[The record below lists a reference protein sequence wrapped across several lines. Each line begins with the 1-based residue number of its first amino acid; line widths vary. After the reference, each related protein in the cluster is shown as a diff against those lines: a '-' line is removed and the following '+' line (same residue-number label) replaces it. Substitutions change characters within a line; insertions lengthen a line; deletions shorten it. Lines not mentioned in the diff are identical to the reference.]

1 MQERPSAQSTLSGV
15 AWTSAAGLLV
25 VCAVGFVATYLLF
38 VWTPWGQGFE
48 SQVMQGS
55 PAPLDTRLV
64 LRTRELLGH
73 VDQLTV
79 GGALVLAVAIAMLRR
94 RWAAAGA
101 AAATVLVSALVDQG
115 LVLLVPVRPRLV
127 ADPLRTANSFPSGH
141 VALSTAAVLALLLV
155 VPSVWRPVVALV
167 GGTAVLGI
175 AAMTI
180 TVDWHRLSDTIGG
193 NFLALGSAAL
203 AVLLLVRRGDDGDAA
218 RRLRNDRVGT
228 DRVGRTVVGTSLAAL
243 APPFAGYLV
252 LGLVAGHQDGA
263 YAAAVTLATCATTAA
278 IGAFIVLLHRVS
290 AAGGH
295 SVAGGDG

>member
-1 MQERPSAQSTLSGV
+1 MQERPSARSQLSGDP
-15 AWTSAAGLLV
+15 WTSAAVVLV

-48 SQVMQGS
+48 AQVMQGS
-55 PAPLDTRLV
+55 PAPLDTPLV
-64 LRTRELLGH
+64 LRTREVLGH
-73 VDQLTV
+73 VGKLTV
-79 GGALVLAVAIAMLRR
+79 GGALLLAVAIAVLRR

-155 VPSVWRPVVALV
+155 VPSVWRPVVSFV

-180 TVDWHRLSDTIGG
+180 TVDWHRLSDTVGG
-193 NFLALGSAAL
+193 NFLALGAAAL
-203 AVLLLVRRGDDGDAA
+203 AVLLLVRRGNAGDAS
-218 RRLRNDRVGT
+218 RRVRAYPVGT
-228 DRVGRTVVGTSLAAL
+228 ALLGTSLAAL
-243 APPFAGYLV
+243 APPFAAYLV
-252 LGLVAGHQDGA
+252 LGLVAGRHDGA

-278 IGAFIVLLHRVS
+278 IGAFIMLLHRVS
-290 AAGGH
+290 AARGH
-295 SVAGGDG
+295 VVGRGER